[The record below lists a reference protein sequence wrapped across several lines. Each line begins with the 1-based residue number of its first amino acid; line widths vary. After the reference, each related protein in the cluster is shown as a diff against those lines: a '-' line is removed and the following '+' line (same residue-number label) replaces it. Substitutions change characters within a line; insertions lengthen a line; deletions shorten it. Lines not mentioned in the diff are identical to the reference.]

1 MVSETFLRASQ
12 CKEANIEHQ
21 SSFITILLNKESPL
35 LIIVIFLSSASGH
48 NISLGQEAGGLSGF
62 AVGINQSIRSARLQ
76 NLQSFPCKSTANI
89 IAYVIVVMHHFLQSM
104 SGR

>member
-1 MVSETFLRASQ
+1 MLFLFVSGKDAANSLGTAFYDHPFFFFFFMVSETFLRASQ

-76 NLQSFPCKSTANI
+76 
-89 IAYVIVVMHHFLQSM
+89 
-104 SGR
+104 G